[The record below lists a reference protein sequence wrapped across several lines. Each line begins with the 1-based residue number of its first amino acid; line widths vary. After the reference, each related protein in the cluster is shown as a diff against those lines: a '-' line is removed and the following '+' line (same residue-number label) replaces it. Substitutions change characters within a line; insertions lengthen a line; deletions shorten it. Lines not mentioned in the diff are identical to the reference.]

1 MLLLSIALAASASVQ
16 TPPPS
21 PPTTIVVTGRRPTD
35 YRAALEAC
43 LARNC
48 PPNEDIDA
56 TMALAES
63 LFIEGQYRE
72 ARRAILRSIS
82 RNHDE
87 ARNYPEPVSD
97 LYRANARVARN
108 LGLDR
113 QSRFAMAEILETL
126 QTGIPVEDHRHFTAR
141 FELAQTLI
149 AFGEYRYAHRV
160 LDQLIDRARAV
171 GRDDVV
177 ARAELRQMWIQRAFV
192 PRGSAPSRELLE
204 LARSTDPIRSIGAR
218 QLLVRIYA
226 ANGNTR
232 EAERMIAE
240 LGRTSGRRQLLVN
253 PDYELLQRD
262 DVEGNAR
269 RAETMYRQGTLSG
282 SMLFSSNLAAR
293 MLGSF
298 EDQWIDVAFWIKPDG
313 RVEGLEIVRRRGDV
327 RWTPPLLT
335 SIRGRIYAPS
345 EASTYRLERY
355 TYTAG
360 YDLQGSGTRTSARTA
375 RARVEY
381 FDLSGTAAAAPAA
394 APAETAPAPAQPSN

>member
-1 MLLLSIALAASASVQ
+1 MLVLSIALVASASVQ
-16 TPPPS
+16 TPPPA
-21 PPTTIVVTGRRPTD
+21 PAPRNNIVVTGRRPTD

-63 LFIEGQYRE
+63 LFVEGQYRD
-72 ARRAILRSIS
+72 ARRVILRSIS

-108 LGLDR
+108 LGMDR
-113 QSRFAMAEILETL
+113 QSRFATAEILETL

-141 FELAQTLI
+141 FELAQSLI

-160 LDQLIDRARAV
+160 LGELIERARAM

-177 ARAELRQMWIQRAFV
+177 ARAELRQMWVQRAFV

-204 LARSTDPIRSIGAR
+204 FARSTDPIRSIGAR

-226 ANGNTR
+226 ANGNRR
-232 EAERMIAE
+232 EAERLIAE
-240 LGRTSGRRQLLVN
+240 LGRTSGRRQLLHN
-253 PDYELLQRD
+253 PEYELLQRD

-282 SMLFSSNLAAR
+282 SMLFSSNIAAR

-298 EDQWIDVAFWIKPDG
+298 EGQWIDVAFWIKPDG
-313 RVEGLEIVRRRGDV
+313 RVENLEIVRRRGDV

-345 EASTYRLERY
+345 DASTYRLERY

-360 YDLQGSGTRTSARTA
+360 YELQGSGTRTSSRTP

-381 FDLSGTAAAAPAA
+381 FDLSGTGAPSAQPPS
-394 APAETAPAPAQPSN
+394 APPAQQEPAS